1 MRWHTARFEAPAE
14 AAERSKMIE
23 KIDSWWDSLRSAAPA
38 ILKSFAARGA
48 YPGIDLPEWMLE
60 NLGAIDQRLMW
71 EFGPGL
77 NGKSHRLVITPESS
91 RHLRPLCDQLLKRAP
106 DCDFEFYGARLAE
119 SLDDGIQ
126 IARSRTGSE
135 ILVTGIECL
144 RGTGNRV
151 DLSVTAATSATE
163 QDLDCAWSQAIMIC
177 TTLLGEEI
185 TDRWLGYA
193 DIVPSQTPGPPLG
206 TLKTQFESVV
216 ATCLRARQPRP
227 YREIVGESEW
237 SLVRIKPDPDRE
249 ITRRSDLFVYS
260 TMDLEFMET
269 ILRRIPFYSDRFSSD
284 GERFCYLMLDGKDAT
299 MERFEDKAQIEEALE
314 TALAPQQLGAVMGS
328 GTGTRYSYID
338 LAVTDVEKASDTVIE
353 VMRQGAIV
361 KNAWILFHD
370 DEWHDEWI
378 GIYDDTPPPLN
389 CT

>member
-1 MRWHTARFEAPAE
+1 
-14 AAERSKMIE
+14 MIR
-23 KIDSWWDSLRSAAPA
+23 KIDSWWDSLRGAAPA

-48 YPGIDLPEWMLE
+48 NPGIDLPQWMLE
-60 NLGAIDQRLMW
+60 NLGEIDQRLMW

-77 NGKSHRLVITPESS
+77 NGKSHRLVITPEGS
-91 RHLRPLCDQLLKRAP
+91 RHLRPLCDQLLQRAP
-106 DCDFEFYGARLAE
+106 DCDFEFYGARPAE
-119 SLDDGIQ
+119 SLDEAIQ
-126 IARSRTGSE
+126 MARSRTGSE
-135 ILVTGIECL
+135 ILVTGIECH

-151 DLSVTAATSATE
+151 NLSVTAAASATE
-163 QDLDCAWSQAIMIC
+163 QDLDCAWSQAIVLC
-177 TTLLGEEI
+177 ATWLGEEI
-185 TDRWLGYA
+185 TDRWLGYT
-193 DIVPSQTPGPPLG
+193 DIVPSQTPGPPLR
-206 TLKTQFESVV
+206 TLKAQFESILD
-216 ATCLRARQPRP
+216 TCLRARQPRP
-227 YREIVGESEW
+227 YREIAGESEW
-237 SLVRIKPDPDRE
+237 SLVRIEPKPEKE
-249 ITRRSDLFVYS
+249 ITRRSDLFVYR

-269 ILRRIPFYSDRFSSD
+269 ILRRIPFYSDRFSSH
-284 GERFCYLMLDGKDAT
+284 GERFCYLMLDGKDAPT
-299 MERFEDKAQIEEALE
+299 ERFEDKAEIEEALE